1 MFLNLSP
8 MPVIKKAILGLLVL
22 VLTACSAPGL
32 AGAPIAQ
39 APSQFENPTPT
50 AQLFQAPGDA
60 TPTATPFQPLPPTP
74 IYIPTDIPTSTPAPE
89 VQPVEPQLGGAVG
102 VIERPKGQVNLLLL
116 GSDARSRQKLFR
128 TDTIILASLNPDK
141 GTVDMVS
148 FPRDLY
154 VNIPGWGQDRI
165 NTAWERGGF
174 KSLAATLENN
184 FGVVPDHYVL
194 INFSSF
200 KKLVDSLGGLD
211 VQVGESLTDRFG
223 NRTITIP
230 KGRTRMNADM
240 VLWYV
245 RSRKTSNDFA
255 RNRRQQE
262 ILRALAEKLITLQAI
277 RRAPE
282 LYAAYKESVTT
293 DLTLIDML
301 TFLPLA
307 ARLTDSSNIHSHFIG
322 PKQVNN
328 WITPGGAMVLLPV
341 QDEIMKVIR
350 KSLKGE

>member
-1 MFLNLSP
+1 MS
-8 MPVIKKAILGLLVL
+8 VSQKALLILLVA
-22 VLTACSAPGL
+22 VLAACSASSP
-32 AGAPIAQ
+32 AGVPLAQ
-39 APSQFENPTPT
+39 APNQVANATPT
-50 AQLFQAPGDA
+50 APLFQVPGDA
-60 TPTATPFQPLPPTP
+60 TPTSTPFQPLPPTP
-74 IYIPTDIPTSTPAPE
+74 IYLPTDMPTATPAPE
-89 VQPVEPQLGGAVG
+89 IQPVQPQIGGAVG

-128 TDTIILASLNPDK
+128 TDTIILASLNPEQ
-141 GTVDMVS
+141 GTVDLVS

-154 VNIPGWGQDRI
+154 VDIPGWGQDRI
-165 NTAWERGGF
+165 NTAWFHGGYD
-174 KSLAATLENN
+174 KLAATLEHN

-211 VQVGESLTDRFG
+211 VRVGEPLTDRYG
-223 NRTITIP
+223 SRTITIP
-230 KGRTRMNADM
+230 KGVTRMNADM

-262 ILRALAEKLITLQAI
+262 ILQALAEKLISMNAI

-307 ARLTDSSNIHSHFIG
+307 ARLTDSSNIHQHFIG

-341 QDEIMKVIR
+341 QDEIMRVIR
-350 KSLKGE
+350 KALKSE

>member
-1 MFLNLSP
+1 MS
-8 MPVIKKAILGLLVL
+8 VSQKALLILLVT

-32 AGAPIAQ
+32 AGVPIAQ
-39 APSQFENPTPT
+39 APDQAANATPT
-50 AQLFQAPGDA
+50 APLFQVPGDA
-60 TPTATPFQPLPPTP
+60 TATATPFQPLPPTP
-74 IYIPTDIPTSTPAPE
+74 IYLPTDMPTATPAPDIQP
-89 VQPVEPQLGGAVG
+89 VQPQVGGAVG
-102 VIERPKGQVNLLLL
+102 VIEQPKGQVNLLLL
-116 GSDARSRQKLFR
+116 GSDARSRSKFFR
-128 TDTIILASLNPDK
+128 TDTIILASLNPDQ

-165 NTAWERGGF
+165 NTAWVHGGYDL
-174 KSLAATLENN
+174 LAATLEQN

-211 VQVGESLTDRFG
+211 VRVGESLTDRYG

-230 KGRTRMNADM
+230 RGITRMNADM

-262 ILRALAEKLITLQAI
+262 IIQALAEKFISMNAI

-293 DLTLIDML
+293 DLRLIDML

-307 ARLTDSSNIHSHFIG
+307 ARLTDSSSIHQHFIG

-341 QDEIMKVIR
+341 QDEIMRVIR
-350 KSLKGE
+350 KALKGE

>member
-1 MFLNLSP
+1 MS
-8 MPVIKKAILGLLVL
+8 VSQKALLILLVA
-22 VLTACSAPGL
+22 VLTACSAPGV
-32 AGAPIAQ
+32 AGVPLAQ
-39 APSQFENPTPT
+39 APDQVATATPT
-50 AQLFQAPGDA
+50 ASLFQVPGDA

-74 IYIPTDIPTSTPAPE
+74 IYLPTDMPTATPAPE
-89 VQPVEPQLGGAVG
+89 IQPVQPQIGGAVG
-102 VIERPKGQVNLLLL
+102 VIESPKGQVNLLLL

-128 TDTIILASLNPDK
+128 TDTIILASMNPDQ

-165 NTAWERGGF
+165 NTAWFHGGYD
-174 KSLAATLENN
+174 SLAATLEHN

-211 VQVGESLTDRFG
+211 VRVGEPLTDRYG

-230 KGRTRMNADM
+230 KGITRMNADM

-262 ILRALAEKLITLQAI
+262 ILQALAEKLISMNAI

-307 ARLTDSSNIHSHFIG
+307 AKLTDTSNIHQHFIG

-341 QDEIMKVIR
+341 QDEIMRVIR
-350 KSLKGE
+350 KALKSE